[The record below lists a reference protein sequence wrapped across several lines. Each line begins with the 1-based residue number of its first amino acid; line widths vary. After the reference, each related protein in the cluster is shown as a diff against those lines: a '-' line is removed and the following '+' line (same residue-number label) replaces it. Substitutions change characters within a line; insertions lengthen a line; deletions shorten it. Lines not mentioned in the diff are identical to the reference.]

1 MQKLLIYYAL
11 KVITASKAMRKESLF
26 TVSLDLRY
34 LLSTYYVWGTEG
46 TETSKTA
53 KICAPP
59 GSYAS
64 PRPLFAQSEYK
75 APGYTSYYTYLHFI
89 FAQIV

>member
-11 KVITASKAMRKESLF
+11 KVTTASKVMRKASLF
-26 TVSLDLRY
+26 IVSLDLRY
-34 LLSTYYVWGTEG
+34 LSSTYYVWGPEG

-59 GSYAS
+59 DFNAS
-64 PRPLFAQSEYK
+64 PQPLIAQSGYK